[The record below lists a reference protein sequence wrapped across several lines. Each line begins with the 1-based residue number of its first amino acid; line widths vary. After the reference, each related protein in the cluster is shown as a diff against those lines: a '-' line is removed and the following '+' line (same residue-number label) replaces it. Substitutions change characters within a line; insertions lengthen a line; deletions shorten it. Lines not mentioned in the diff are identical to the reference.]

1 MNAVYG
7 FASLSHADSEKHAR
21 VSLSGILCAFAVLL
35 LGFALQISNGFL
47 NWKALI
53 GVTTSIILSA
63 AALACPRVVLLFPFS
78 KQALIR
84 RTFVV
89 LMVVYLAVG
98 IVGLRFYH
106 PPIDVTIMENDSV
119 HALLHGVD
127 PYERNTTHQDLYTP
141 QQAIYG
147 PGLEVNGRVRV
158 GFPYPPLTL
167 FWILPGYLLG
177 DVRYSFLIAVALT
190 AVIVFYIEPGLNGL
204 VAAMLL
210 LFIPDTPF
218 ILSYGWTEP
227 LMVMTLAATILA
239 ARRAPRLLPVA
250 LGLFFASKQYS
261 FLAVPL
267 VAMLVPRFSWTAYFS
282 LLARAVAVAAL
293 VTVPFFLWDPQG
305 FWWSL
310 VGFRLATPLRLDA
323 LSFSALLAVHRLH
336 VIPQWGVMLAV
347 ILAVSFALRKAPKTA
362 AGFAASLGL
371 VSLIFFVLNI
381 AGFCNYYFFC
391 AGALCLGVSGAAY
404 DSGERLFAIV
414 GLSQS
419 GTSVKG
425 TEPVCEPQ
433 FSRVSEVSRPADPL
447 GSARVK

>member
-7 FASLSHADSEKHAR
+7 RASLSPADLGKCTR
-21 VSLSGILCAFAVLL
+21 VTLSGILCASAMLV

-47 NWKALI
+47 NVKALI

-63 AALACPRVVLLFPFS
+63 AALACPRVALLVPFS
-78 KQALIR
+78 KSTLIR
-84 RTFVV
+84 RTFVT
-89 LMVVYLAVG
+89 LLAIYLAVG
-98 IVGLRFYH
+98 IAGLRFHH

-158 GFPYPPLTL
+158 GFPYPPLTIL
-167 FWILPGYLLG
+167 WILPGYLLG
-177 DVRYSFLIAVALT
+177 DVRYSFLIAVVLT

-204 VAAMLL
+204 VAAILL
-210 LFIPDTPF
+210 LFIPDTPY

-227 LMVMTLAATILA
+227 LMVMTLAATVLA
-239 ARRAPRLLPVA
+239 ARRAPKWLPVA

-267 VAMLVPRFSWTAYFS
+267 AAMLIPRFSWKAYLS
-282 LLARAVAVAAL
+282 MLARAVAVAAL
-293 VTVPFFLWDPQG
+293 VTVPFLLWDPRG

-323 LSFSALLAVHRLH
+323 LSFSALLAVHGFH

-347 ILAVSFALRKAPKTA
+347 IAAVGFALRKASRTPA
-362 AGFAASLGL
+362 ELCCLIGAGFFDIFRTKHCGVLQLLFLLRWSA
-371 VSLIFFVLNI
+371 VSWRVGRTIRVGGESI
-381 AGFCNYYFFC
+381 CN
-391 AGALCLGVSGAAY
+391 L
-404 DSGERLFAIV
+404 
-414 GLSQS
+414 
-419 GTSVKG
+419 
-425 TEPVCEPQ
+425 
-433 FSRVSEVSRPADPL
+433 
-447 GSARVK
+447 